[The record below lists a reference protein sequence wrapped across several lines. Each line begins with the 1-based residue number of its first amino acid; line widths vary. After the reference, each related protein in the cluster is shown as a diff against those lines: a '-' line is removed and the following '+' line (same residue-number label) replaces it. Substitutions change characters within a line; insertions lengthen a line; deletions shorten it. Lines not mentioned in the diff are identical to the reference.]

1 MKNLIILHGAL
12 GSKIQFQELENLLSN
27 DFKVYTLDFEGHG
40 SFNGDKPYSIELFSE
55 NLISFISEKNIVE
68 PHIFGY
74 SMGGYVALYTALKKP
89 DYLASIFTLGTKF
102 NWSPETANKEVKMLD
117 PVVIEDKVPHFKK
130 HLETIHPNN
139 SWKTVLNK
147 TAAMM
152 LGLGSAPLLD
162 AKDFEQID
170 LPVKIGWGEAD
181 KMVSREESEFAV
193 KHLPN
198 AEFITFPD
206 FQHPIE
212 KVDHQDLANKIKAY
226 CHDK

>member
-40 SFNGDKPYSIELFSE
+40 AFNSDKPYSIELFSE
-55 NLISFISEKNIVE
+55 NLISFISEKGIVE

-74 SMGGYVALYTALKKP
+74 SMGGYVALYTTLKNP
-89 DYLASIFTLGTKF
+89 GSITSIFTLGTKF
-102 NWSPETANKEVKMLD
+102 NWNPESANIEVKMLD
-117 PVVIEDKVPHFKK
+117 PGVIEDKVPHFKK
-130 HLETIHPNN
+130 HLESIHSNN

-152 LGLGSAPLLD
+152 LDLGSAPLLD
-162 AKDFEQID
+162 VKAFEQID

-193 KHLPN
+193 EHLPN
-198 AEFITFPD
+198 AEFISFPD

-212 KVDHQDLANKIKAY
+212 KVDHQELANKIKPFF
-226 CHDK
+226 HDK

>member
-12 GSKIQFQELENLLSN
+12 GSKIQFQNLEKLLSH
-27 DFKVYTLDFEGHG
+27 DFKVYTMDFEGHG
-40 SFNGDKPYSIELFSE
+40 SYNSEEPYSIELFSE
-55 NLISFISEKNIVE
+55 NLISFISENRIVK

-74 SMGGYVALYTALKKP
+74 SMGGYVALHTALKKP
-89 DYLASIFTLGTKF
+89 YFLASIFTLGTKF

-117 PVVIEDKVPHFKK
+117 PVIIEDKVPHFKK
-130 HLETIHPNN
+130 YLESIHPNN
-139 SWKTVLNK
+139 SWKTVLSK

-152 LGLGSAPLLD
+152 LDLGTTPLLD
-162 AKDFEQID
+162 AKAFEQID

-181 KMVSREESEFAV
+181 NMVSREESEFAV

-212 KVDHQDLANKIKAY
+212 KVDHQELANKIKAY